1 MVGDQCWKP
10 GTLYHGPME
19 LDEDKIDQ
27 AVLALLYLGVH
38 DGDRAW
44 KSFDWDATIRL
55 YERGMIENPVNK
67 AKSLVFT
74 ERGLQEAER
83 LLRELFAKQ

>member
-1 MVGDQCWKP
+1 
-10 GTLYHGPME
+10 ME

-27 AVLALLYLGVH
+27 AVLDLLYLGVH

-55 YERGMIENPVNK
+55 HERGMIENPVNK
-67 AKSLVFT
+67 DKSLVFT